1 MLCENCKK
9 RTATV
14 FYNEKL
20 NGKSRSLSLCGEC
33 ASKLREKGEI
43 QDVTSMIESFA
54 DPFWATQDELF
65 NGFFGLPLL
74 PSEKQE
80 SALCPLCGRAIS
92 EILKKG
98 KVGCPTCYPTFRDAL
113 SPLILSLH
121 GSAIHRGAVP
131 QRHLAMRARDEQ
143 LNRLRTEL
151 QESLSN
157 ENYENAAALRDEIRK
172 LENGKESDQGGLV

>member
-54 DPFWATQDELF
+54 DPFWATQDTLF
-65 NGFFGLPLL
+65 NDFFGISSLPKKA
-74 PSEKQE
+74 EH
-80 SALCPLCGRAIS
+80 SACSFCGS
-92 EILKKG
+92 TLTDILQNG
-98 KVGCPTCYPTFRDAL
+98 KVGCPECYSTFRDAL
-113 SPLILSLH
+113 TPLMRSLH
-121 GSAIHRGAVP
+121 GASLHRGSVP
-131 QRHLAMRARDEQ
+131 QRQLAVRARNEQ
-143 LNRLRTEL
+143 LGKLRKEL
-151 QESLSN
+151 QKALSEEDYES
-157 ENYENAAALRDEIRK
+157 AASLRDEIRT
-172 LENGKESDQGGLV
+172 LENGKEMNQNGLV

>member
-54 DPFWATQDELF
+54 DPFGATQDALF
-65 NGFFGLPLL
+65 NDFFGLSAHPK
-74 PSEKQE
+74 KQE
-80 SALCPLCGRAIS
+80 NASCPSCGRTLS
-92 EILKKG
+92 EVLRIG
-98 KVGCPTCYPTFRDAL
+98 KVGCPECYSAFRDAL
-113 SPLILSLH
+113 TPLIHSLH
-121 GSAIHRGAVP
+121 GASIHHGRVP
-131 QRHLAMRARDEQ
+131 QRHLAMRARTEQ
-143 LNRLRTEL
+143 LNKLRGEL
-151 QESLSN
+151 NEALAREDYES
-157 ENYENAAALRDEIRK
+157 AASLRDEIRK
-172 LENGKESDQGGLV
+172 LENGKETEQNGLV